1 MLHISRIKYLFRQP
15 VDLFL
20 NAAFVQ
26 KTLTQSSCVC
36 VFWQQRST
44 LDRAVLLIYR
54 LLLRPCMSRQNRAPV
69 SDGGYFGVE
78 QTADGI
84 VAFVESITII
94 SPPVSG
100 PFERL

>member
-1 MLHISRIKYLFRQP
+1 
-15 VDLFL
+15 
-20 NAAFVQ
+20 
-26 KTLTQSSCVC
+26 
-36 VFWQQRST
+36 
-44 LDRAVLLIYR
+44 
-54 LLLRPCMSRQNRAPV
+54 MSRQNRAPV

-84 VAFVESITII
+84 VAFAESITII